1 MLLSR
6 KELITRVRDE
16 YPAKYGLHLLF
27 GECLVHVKATRPD
40 IVASLVNYC
49 RPFVVKSGEPDI
61 EISVH
66 ETPETDFGLHLIMK
80 EPDPGKTKVK
90 EEYVDFSDGRAVR
103 KRLTGMVYFFGGG
116 QHLAMGPCLANM
128 NQVVNFINNRYI
140 EWMLCRGCLL
150 GHAAGVEHQGRG
162 LALAG
167 FSGTGKSTLSL
178 HIMSRGTRFV
188 SNDRLIVQQTA
199 RGLRMN
205 GVAKLPRINPGT
217 VLNNPDLSTVISDE
231 ERAAFKEIPTDVL
244 WHVEQKY
251 DVPID
256 ECFGR
261 DKFVLSAP
269 MEDLVILNWRRDKT
283 PLVIRRIDPFERKD
297 LLPAFMK
304 TPGLFIH
311 KGEDCRLAEISEDN
325 YAEWLSKCRVW
336 EFAGGVDF
344 EGATRACL
352 GILDGGDSE

>member
-6 KELITRVRDE
+6 KELVIRVRDE
-16 YPAKYGLHLLF
+16 YPAKHDLYLLF
-27 GECLVHVKATRPD
+27 GECLVQVLANHPD
-40 IVASLVNYC
+40 IIASLVNYC
-49 RPFVVKSGEPDI
+49 QPFVVTGGNPDI
-61 EISVH
+61 VISFH

-80 EPDPGKTKVK
+80 EPDPGKSKVK
-90 EEYVDFSDGRAVR
+90 EEYADFLDGRAVR
-103 KRLTGMVYFFGGG
+103 KRLTGMVFFFGGG

-150 GHAAGVEHQGRG
+150 GHAAGVERHGKG

-188 SNDRLIVQQTA
+188 SNDRLIIQQTE

-217 VLNNPDLSTVISDE
+217 VLNNPDLSSVISEE
-231 ERAAFKEIPTDVL
+231 ERETFKEIPADLL

-256 ECFGR
+256 ECFGT
-261 DKFVLSAP
+261 DKFVLSAV
-269 MEDLVILNWRRDKT
+269 MEDLVILNWRREPI
-283 PLVIRRIDPFERKD
+283 PLVVRRVDPFERKD
-297 LLPAFMK
+297 LLPAFIK

-311 KGEDCRLAEISEDN
+311 TGKDSTLAETSEDN
-325 YAEWLSKCRVW
+325 YAQWLSQCRVW
-336 EFAGGVDF
+336 EFSGGVDF
-344 EGATRACL
+344 ESATRACL
-352 GILDGGDSE
+352 NILDGDLA